1 MLMEKSTSMNI
12 FQYWKSVEFSQIE
25 NRLRKCFYLL
35 TSRLKLFV
43 TKNPKQFSLFNC
55 RDGDMVLSKE
65 EVTDEMRRLQGVDK
79 AFKAMDLNK

>member
-1 MLMEKSTSMNI
+1 MSLSMNI

-43 TKNPKQFSLFNC
+43 TKNPKQFSLFHC

>member
-1 MLMEKSTSMNI
+1 MNI

-25 NRLRKCFYLL
+25 NRLRKCFFSL

-43 TKNPKQFSLFNC
+43 AKNPKQFSLFNW

>member
-1 MLMEKSTSMNI
+1 M
-12 FQYWKSVEFSQIE
+12 EFSQIE
-25 NRLRKCFYLL
+25 NRLRKCFFSL

-43 TKNPKQFSLFNC
+43 AKNPKQFSLFNW